1 MTPDEQMAHIIVDLE
16 SMNVDEMTETQRPSL
31 WEWWSVQK
39 KCRHGFKTCN
49 LASSESKK
57 S

>member
-1 MTPDEQMAHIIVDLE
+1 MMPDEQMAHIIVDLE
-16 SMNVDEMTETQRPSL
+16 SMNERNDSGPSL

-49 LASSESKK
+49 LASSEAKK